1 VPVTPE
7 DVLYRPLWEIAEA
20 IERRALS
27 PVELGRA
34 QLERIERLDGKL
46 QSYATVLAESALE
59 DARRAELE
67 IWRGDR
73 RGPLHGVP
81 IAVKD
86 LCAMRGVTT
95 ACGTV
100 VLREPVPDFD
110 AAVVERLRGAGAV
123 LLGKLQ
129 LTEGAYGNHHPS
141 VSPPLNPW
149 DASRWVGVSSSGS
162 GAATAAGLCFAALGT
177 DTGGSIRF
185 PSASCGVVGLKPT
198 YGRVPLHGVFPLA
211 PSLDHVGPMVRSVRD
226 AALLLEVLAGFD
238 ARDPTSRREPPER
251 YSAELDAG
259 VRGVR
264 IGIDARY
271 VSEGVDACVR
281 DAVLAGAAVL
291 AQQGAALVEMRLPSV
306 EELTRA
312 WILICATEVALV
324 HEALYPARAAEYG
337 PALSGLID
345 LGRRLPALELQRSVS
360 VRRLFCAQ
368 LAHAFEGV
376 DLIACPSMPWTTPA
390 AERSP
395 EADLEDRGTSSLLFT
410 APFNFSGYPT
420 LSLPCGFSPEG
431 WPLSLQLVA
440 RPLHE
445 ALLLRA
451 GWSYERA
458 TPWHARHP
466 SL

>member
-1 VPVTPE
+1 MTSRE
-7 DVLYRPLWEIAEA
+7 LLFRPIWQVAEA
-20 IERRALS
+20 IQRREIS
-27 PVELGRA
+27 PVELAQA
-34 QLERIERLDGKL
+34 QLERIERVDAKL
-46 QSYATVLAESALE
+46 ASYALVLAEAALE
-59 DARRAELE
+59 DARRAEVELGKGE
-67 IWRGDR
+67 S

-81 IAVKD
+81 IGVKD

-95 ACGTV
+95 ACGTT
-100 VLREPVPDFD
+100 VLRERVPDHD

-141 VSPPLNPW
+141 VSPPQNPW

-185 PSASCGVVGLKPT
+185 PSASCGIVGLKPT

-211 PSLDHVGPMVRSVRD
+211 PSMDHVGPMARSVRD

-238 ARDPTSRREPPER
+238 ARDPTSRHEPTQR
-251 YSAELDAG
+251 YSGGLDAG

-271 VSEGVDACVR
+271 VSEGVDASVR

-291 AQQGAALVEMRLPSV
+291 AAQGAVLVEMRMPPV
-306 EELTRA
+306 DTLTRA
-312 WILICATEVALV
+312 WILTCATEVALV
-324 HEALYPARAAEYG
+324 HEALYPARASQYG
-337 PALSGLID
+337 PSLKELID
-345 LGRRLPALELQRSVS
+345 LGRRLPAMELQRVVS
-360 VRRLFCAQ
+360 ERRVFCAE
-368 LAHAFEGV
+368 LAGAFEGV
-376 DLIACPSMPWTTPA
+376 DLMACPSMPWKPPP

-395 EADLEDRGTSSLLFT
+395 AAELEERGSSSLLFT

-420 LSLPCGFSPEG
+420 LSLPCGLSSEG
-431 WPLSLQLVA
+431 WPLSLQLAA
-440 RPLHE
+440 RPLQE

-451 GWSYERA
+451 GWSYEQA
-458 TPWHARHP
+458 TPWHEQHP
-466 SL
+466 AV

>member
-1 VPVTPE
+1 MPVTSDE
-7 DVLYRPLWEIAEA
+7 LLYRPLWQIAEA
-20 IERRALS
+20 IERRAVS
-27 PVELGRA
+27 PVELARA
-34 QLERIERLDGKL
+34 QLERIERLDAKL
-46 QSYATVLAESALE
+46 RSYATVLAEPALE
-59 DARRAELE
+59 AARHAELE
-67 IWRGDR
+67 IGRGAR

-95 ACGTV
+95 ACGTT

-110 AAVVERLRGAGAV
+110 AAVVERLRAAGAV

-129 LTEGAYGNHHPS
+129 LTEGAYGYHHPS

-185 PSASCGVVGLKPT
+185 PSAACGVVGLKPT

-211 PSLDHVGPMVRSVRD
+211 PSLDHVGPMARSARD
-226 AALLLEVLAGFD
+226 AALLLVVLAGHD
-238 ARDPTSRREPPER
+238 ARDPTSRREPPDR
-251 YSAELDAG
+251 YSAGLDDG
-259 VRGVR
+259 VRGLR

-271 VSEGVDACVR
+271 VSEGVDPCVR
-281 DAVLAGAAVL
+281 DAVLAAAAVL
-291 AQQGAALVEMRLPSV
+291 AAEGAVLVELRLPSV

-312 WILICATEVALV
+312 WIFSCAAEVALV

-337 PALSGLID
+337 PGLSGLID
-345 LGRRLPALELQRSVS
+345 LGRRLPALELQRAVS
-360 VRRLFCAQ
+360 ERRVFCAR
-368 LAHAFEGV
+368 LATAFEDV
-376 DLIACPSMPWTTPA
+376 DLIACPSMPWKPPP

-395 EADLEDRGTSSLLFT
+395 EEELDERGTSSLLFT

-440 RPLHE
+440 RPLDE
-445 ALLLRA
+445 ARLLRA
-451 GWSYERA
+451 GWTYERA
-458 TPWHARHP
+458 TPWHERHP
-466 SL
+466 V